1 MGRAVRFLATA
12 LAGWVIYLLLAM
24 PVGVEELWLGLGAA
38 VLSAL
43 LLAGLRPFDG
53 RLLNPLR
60 ILRGIV
66 YVPYFLWKMVAANLE
81 MAVIILRPVLKIS
94 PSIVRA
100 DTELQSPE
108 GKLLLTSSI
117 TLTPGTLSVDAED
130 QKVYVHRVTGGK
142 ADDGENRKEIT
153 VPFERFLKGVTE

>member
-1 MGRAVRFLATA
+1 MGRAVRFLATV

-60 ILRGIV
+60 IIRGIV

-142 ADDGENRKEIT
+142 SDDGENRKEIT